1 VDKSGKLSK
10 KDEKVLKQYFL
21 DESRERKA
29 SRKYITQK
37 TIDQI
42 KKIDKK
48 NDYVLRVYLEEI
60 MISGMHNERAYNER
74 KQKRIIKQT

>member
-1 VDKSGKLSK
+1 MDKSGKLSK